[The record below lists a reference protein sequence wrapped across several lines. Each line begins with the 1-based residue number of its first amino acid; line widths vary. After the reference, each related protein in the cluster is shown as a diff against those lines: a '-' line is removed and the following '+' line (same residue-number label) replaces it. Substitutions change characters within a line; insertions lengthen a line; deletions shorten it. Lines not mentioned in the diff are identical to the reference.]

1 MQGAIHCGTCKRKV
15 FFTCYNS
22 DFMIVLN
29 INHTDYTL
37 MLGHLAKAFKI
48 PHKQQDDFVIVPSSV
63 GKGSIKILKLFNEL
77 QVLLLDAS
85 FNDSIIYQ
93 RPRSN
98 RRYFILHFDDIFI
111 SNTVKFKVDDEVLQ
125 KTNTRHSVARL
136 TSNLFMNTEMASA
149 GQHIKTI
156 RILFDEKWL
165 KKYLGLSADTE
176 VLQKYLSLKTE
187 SFDMEPLDD
196 GYLKLMQELWDV
208 QRDDPLQNIFLQNRV
223 TMLVERFFTRLHEKS
238 KLLEGKFKLSDDEIE
253 RLVKVEQLLVNDFSQ
268 APPTIEGLSKIISMS
283 STKLKKNFKEIYG
296 NSIFAYYQ
304 KLRMQKAR
312 ELLLTGKY
320 NVNETAA
327 AVCYLNTT
335 NFANAFKKQFDILPI
350 NLLGQ

>member
-1 MQGAIHCGTCKRKV
+1 MQGAIHCGTCKGKV

-22 DFMIVLN
+22 GFMIVLN

-37 MLGHLAKAFKI
+37 MLGHLAAAFKI
-48 PHKQQDDFVIVPSSV
+48 PHKQQDDFIIVPSSV

-77 QVLLLDAS
+77 QVILLDAS

-208 QRDDPLQNIFLQNRV
+208 QQDDPLQNIFLQNRV
-223 TMLVERFFTRLHEKS
+223 TMLVERFFIRLHEK
-238 KLLEGKFKLSDDEIE
+238 
-253 RLVKVEQLLVNDFSQ
+253 
-268 APPTIEGLSKIISMS
+268 
-283 STKLKKNFKEIYG
+283 
-296 NSIFAYYQ
+296 
-304 KLRMQKAR
+304 
-312 ELLLTGKY
+312 
-320 NVNETAA
+320 
-327 AVCYLNTT
+327 
-335 NFANAFKKQFDILPI
+335 
-350 NLLGQ
+350 